1 MKNIK
6 NHIFEY
12 LIEELSK
19 EDNKKKMKAQVID
32 PLFIYILDKIYPY
45 IIITSVIFILTF
57 IIGILILFF
66 IIRNKNT
73 I

>member
-1 MKNIK
+1 MKDLK
-6 NHIFEY
+6 NVIFNY
-12 LIEELSK
+12 FIDELSK
-19 EDNKKKMKAQVID
+19 EDNKKKMKATVID
-32 PLFIYILDKIYPY
+32 PLFIYLLDKIYPY
-45 IIITSVIFILTF
+45 IIVTSIIFILTF